1 MSNTLQHQIIAGA
14 LQVISEEKH
23 WTRCSMARDIA
34 GYPCSV
40 WDPAAVRFC
49 ALGAMWRAAYA
60 LTGNLEVFPLVD
72 DVAQQVIASNGRGDT
87 LQTLNDLE
95 GHAAVVQ
102 MLQTALACH

>member
-1 MSNTLQHQIIAGA
+1 MAKTLQRQIIEGA
-14 LQVISEEKH
+14 LHLLSDEEH

-49 ALGAMWRAAYA
+49 ALGAMWRAAYE

-72 DVAQQVIASNGRGDT
+72 DIAMKVIARNGRADS

-102 MLQTALACH
+102 MLQTALAA